1 MALKQLFKQ
10 PLTEVST
17 TLKDVLGDI
26 RMESGK
32 LYKYVK
38 FLNVTATV
46 AAVAGDPLSYRVTD
60 GYSGNIV
67 VADNTDAAA
76 QPVCAGFAMGTITGT
91 AGTAY
96 YIWVQLTGTVTVPT
110 AVTSGVL
117 GSGAMCAAGD
127 KTLTVTTGVI
137 APVCTLMTATAAN
150 NVVFAQV
157 PW

>member
-1 MALKQLFKQ
+1 MAIKSFFNQAI
-10 PLTEVST
+10 TEVST

-26 RMESGK
+26 RFEDGK
-32 LYKYVK
+32 FYKYIK
-38 FLNVTATV
+38 ILNVTATV
-46 AAVAGDPLSYRVTD
+46 AGVAGDPVSYRITD
-60 GYSGNIV
+60 GYSGNIGV
-67 VADNTDAAA
+67 LDNSDAAA
-76 QPVCAGFAMGTITGT
+76 QPVCAGFLCGTVTGT
-91 AGTAY
+91 LAVPY
-96 YIWVQLTGTVTVPT
+96 YVWVQLTGTVTVPT

-117 GSGAMCAAGD
+117 GSGAMCATGD